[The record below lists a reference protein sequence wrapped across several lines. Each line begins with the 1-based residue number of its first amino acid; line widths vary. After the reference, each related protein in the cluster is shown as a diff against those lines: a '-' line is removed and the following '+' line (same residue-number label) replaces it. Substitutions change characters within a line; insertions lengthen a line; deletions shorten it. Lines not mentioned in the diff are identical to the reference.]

1 MAGRAKR
8 KVEEEETRYVVLMG
22 ADRYCSSYL
31 NGGKV
36 ILFEETI
43 ECGVIMAGRLKS
55 NMRIDT
61 RTNEPAPYFRDAT
74 QEEIEAYIHRLEN
87 IDPESGDPSLLGEA
101 ARAEA
106 VAAGRVERGEMK
118 EVARKDKEEEDLQP
132 TRKRRSRA
140 KSED

>member
-1 MAGRAKR
+1 MAEQRAR
-8 KVEEEETRYVVLMG
+8 KVEAEETRYVVLTG

-36 ILFEETI
+36 ILFEDCI
-43 ECGVIMAGRLKS
+43 EVGPVMAGRLKS

-74 QEEIEAYIHRLEN
+74 AEEIEAYLHRLEN
-87 IDPESGDPSLLGEA
+87 IDPETGDPSLLGEA